1 MDDDG
6 AGVPQAEPEMPP
18 EDPPMDGPAD
28 LQDDGPG
35 QQQQ

>member
-18 EDPPMDGPAD
+18 EDPPMDDPAD